1 MVNGPSYN
9 PGDVS
14 TPRVPQPPN
23 TGNWT
28 WKWDPV
34 TITWVRDYSGNSG
47 IGFDT
52 TLGPGP
58 STVNAQ
64 SAFPE
69 MLKKALTTPMW
80 WPIIGGTVWLL
91 MMKGGHGAPKH

>member
-9 PGDVS
+9 PGGVS
-14 TPRVPQPPN
+14 TPLVPQPPN
-23 TGNWT
+23 AGNWV

-34 TITWVRDYSGNSG
+34 KIVWVRDYSGNSG

-64 SAFPE
+64 SAFTE